1 MPYNKRGDKMIKRLK
16 QILFSILLSIICGS
30 LCGKIV
36 YGIYDK
42 KIDNDLENEKIYL
55 IQSGAYSS
63 YDSMIKNVLMNNY
76 VYFED
81 DDGLYKSIIAIT
93 QDLSNI
99 DKIKNTY
106 KDNVIVVEYYSND
119 LELNE
124 KIKEYDIKLK
134 NTTDKNEIKNII
146 LNVLKL
152 YKDKNAKLIQIKS

>member
-1 MPYNKRGDKMIKRLK
+1 MIKRIK
-16 QILFSILLSIICGS
+16 QTLFSIFLSIICGS

-42 KIDNDLENEKIYL
+42 KIDNDLGNEKIYL

-63 YDSMIKNVLMNNY
+63 YDSMVKNVLMNNY

-81 DDGLYKSIIAIT
+81 NDGLYKSIIAIT
-93 QDLSNI
+93 QDINNI

-106 KDNVIVVEYYSND
+106 KDNVIVVEYNSKD
-119 LELNE
+119 LELNK

-134 NTTDKNEIKNII
+134 NTTKNKEIKDII
-146 LNVLKL
+146 LDVLKL

>member
-16 QILFSILLSIICGS
+16 QTLFSILLSIICGS

-42 KIDNDLENEKIYL
+42 KIDKDLENEKIYL

-134 NTTDKNEIKNII
+134 NTSDKNEIKNII

>member
-1 MPYNKRGDKMIKRLK
+1 MIKRIK
-16 QILFSILLSIICGS
+16 QTLFSIFLSIICGS

-63 YDSMIKNVLMNNY
+63 YDSMVKNVLMNNY

-81 DDGLYKSIIAIT
+81 NDGLYKSIIAIT
-93 QDLSNI
+93 QDINNI

-106 KDNVIVVEYYSND
+106 KDNVIVVEYYSKD
-119 LELNE
+119 LELNK

-134 NTTDKNEIKNII
+134 NTTNNKEIKDII
-146 LNVLKL
+146 LDVLKL

>member
-16 QILFSILLSIICGS
+16 QTLFSILLSIICGS

-42 KIDNDLENEKIYL
+42 KIDNDLGNEKIYL

-124 KIKEYDIKLK
+124 RIKEYDIKLK

>member
-1 MPYNKRGDKMIKRLK
+1 MIKRLK
-16 QILFSILLSIICGS
+16 QTLFSILLSIICGS

-42 KIDNDLENEKIYL
+42 KIDKDLENEKIYL

-134 NTTDKNEIKNII
+134 NTSDKNEIKNII

-152 YKDKNAKLIQIKS
+152 YKDKNDKLIQIKS

>member
-1 MPYNKRGDKMIKRLK
+1 MPYNKHGDKMIKRLK
-16 QILFSILLSIICGS
+16 QTLFSILLSIICGS

-42 KIDNDLENEKIYL
+42 KIDKDLENEKIYL

-106 KDNVIVVEYYSND
+106 KDNVIVVEY
-119 LELNE
+119 
-124 KIKEYDIKLK
+124 
-134 NTTDKNEIKNII
+134 
-146 LNVLKL
+146 
-152 YKDKNAKLIQIKS
+152 

>member
-16 QILFSILLSIICGS
+16 QTLFSILLSIICGS

-42 KIDNDLENEKIYL
+42 KIDKDLENEKIYL
-55 IQSGAYSS
+55 VQSGAYSS

-134 NTTDKNEIKNII
+134 NTSDKNEIKNII